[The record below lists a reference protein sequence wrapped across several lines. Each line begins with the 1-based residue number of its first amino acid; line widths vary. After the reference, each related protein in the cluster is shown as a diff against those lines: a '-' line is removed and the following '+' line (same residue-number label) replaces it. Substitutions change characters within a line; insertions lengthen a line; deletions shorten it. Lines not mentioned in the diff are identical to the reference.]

1 VKRTLLA
8 MALLLTSVFGV
19 TGCGSDDDEATVE
32 SRTKNFVFTQEN
44 HGGVNVSAA
53 IKSTA
58 GNDFGNIRGQ
68 VDVSKSGSS
77 MSRDEKL
84 DLMRDHVHC
93 HKHPYDMVHDEI
105 DDDIKDEIKI
115 NLNLKDEPLKCLL
128 DTGHHVGVEKSET
141 GDTYIDDDKRSP
153 AIIGPDLDVDGG

>member
-1 VKRTLLA
+1 

-19 TGCGSDDDEATVE
+19 TGCGSDDDVEVE

-77 MSRDEKL
+77 MSRD
-84 DLMRDHVHC
+84 
-93 HKHPYDMVHDEI
+93 
-105 DDDIKDEIKI
+105 
-115 NLNLKDEPLKCLL
+115 
-128 DTGHHVGVEKSET
+128 
-141 GDTYIDDDKRSP
+141 
-153 AIIGPDLDVDGG
+153 DLDRG